1 MQHFIKFLHILFNP
15 VLQKDAFHQNF
26 LSQAA
31 ALQVSNRYRTNFNRI
46 GFDRENF
53 RESSN
58 FFLQRKNN
66 AMKNFAEKILLKSA
80 ALEIFFADE
89 ELHLEN

>member
-58 FFLQRKNN
+58 FFFLQKKQCDEKFCR
-66 AMKNFAEKILLKSA
+66 KNFAQKRRIGD
-80 ALEIFFADE
+80 FFVEE